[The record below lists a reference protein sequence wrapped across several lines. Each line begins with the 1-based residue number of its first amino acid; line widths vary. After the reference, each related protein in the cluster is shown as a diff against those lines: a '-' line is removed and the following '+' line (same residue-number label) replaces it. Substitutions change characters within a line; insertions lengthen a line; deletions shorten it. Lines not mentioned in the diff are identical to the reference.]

1 MTDARHAA
9 LRIIGRVLRS
19 GAYTNVVTAHEVAT
33 LDPRDRRFAQ
43 FLAYGTLRRIERL
56 DRVVDGYSNRPTI
69 EPVVR
74 DVLRLGAFELLV
86 ASTPP
91 HAAIDSAVS
100 ASRELGYGRAAG
112 FVNAVLRSI
121 DRHGEPD
128 PSESG
133 IPDWLA
139 ETLIPHWGA
148 DEVAGF
154 ASASM
159 DDAPRTL
166 RRRPGTESR
175 GAPSVAGIPD
185 TVLAG
190 EDIPTGHV
198 VQDPAAVAVGWAAA
212 PSAGDRVLDMAAA
225 PGGKALHLHDQLAGA
240 GSLILA
246 DRHRRRLGAARRR
259 LVAAGCDAPWVVAD
273 GRALPFGD
281 DAFDVVLLDAPCTG
295 LGTLRRRPE
304 IKHRVG
310 PPDVAR
316 LAKLQRAMVAEAVR
330 VTRPGGRVVY
340 AVCTVTPEE
349 TVDVVAAHASGPPEG
364 LPGRPWG
371 NGWLL
376 APHLGPTDGM
386 FIAIVDA

>member
-1 MTDARHAA
+1 MTDARRAA

-19 GAYTNVVTAHEVAT
+19 GAYTNVVTPHEVAA
-33 LDPRDRRFAQ
+33 LEPRDRRFAQ
-43 FLAYGTLRRIERL
+43 FLAYGTLRRIGRL
-56 DRVVDGYSNRPTI
+56 DRVIDGYSTRPTI

-100 ASRELGYGRAAG
+100 ASRELGYGRATG

-121 DRHGEPD
+121 GRHGEPD
-128 PSESG
+128 PTESG

-139 ETLIPHWGA
+139 EALTPHWGA
-148 DEVAGF
+148 DEVAAF

-166 RRRPGTESR
+166 RRRPGAEAH
-175 GAPSVAGIPD
+175 GAPPVAGIPD
-185 TVLAG
+185 TLLAG
-190 EDIPTGHV
+190 EDIPAGHV

-212 PSAGDRVLDMAAA
+212 PSVGDRVLDMAAA
-225 PGGKALHLHDQLAGA
+225 PGGKALHLHDQLAGD
-240 GSLILA
+240 GLILA
-246 DRHRRRLGAARRR
+246 DRHSRRLRAAHRR

-273 GRALPFGD
+273 GRSVPFGD
-281 DAFDVVLLDAPCTG
+281 DQFDITLLDAPCTG

-304 IKHRVG
+304 IKYRVG
-310 PPDVAR
+310 PADVAR
-316 LAKLQRAMVAEAVR
+316 LVTLQRAMLAEAVR
-330 VTRPGGRVVY
+330 VTRPGGRAVY
-340 AVCTVTPEE
+340 AVCTVTPQE
-349 TVDVVAAHASGPPEG
+349 TIDVVAEHASRPPEG
-364 LPGRPWG
+364 LPGRAWG
-371 NGWLL
+371 TGWLL

-386 FIAIVDA
+386 FIAIIDA